1 MRKGRASGP
10 ALSASRRRYGPSLLA
25 VTTILVVGSSVLGLM
40 VGSFL
45 NVVVHRVP
53 RRESVVRPRSRC
65 PSCGTELL
73 ARDNVPVL
81 SWLLL
86 RGRCRRCGTS
96 ISARYPAIE
105 LATGVLFAIAALRF
119 GAAWELPAFLVFF
132 AALLA
137 LSAVDLELYLLP
149 NRILYPSLFL
159 VGGLLLTAAVAD
171 GEWASLRDAA
181 IGGAA
186 AWAVFF
192 AIHVVSP
199 RGMGFG
205 DVRLAGFIGV
215 ALGWLSPGH
224 VFVGLFLAF
233 LVATVVSLGL
243 MAFKLRGRKDKV
255 PFGPFLAAGAVL
267 ATVVGRPLLDWYL
280 G

>member
-1 MRKGRASGP
+1 MTAFLVAGC
-10 ALSASRRRYGPSLLA
+10 AL
-25 VTTILVVGSSVLGLM
+25 LGLA

-53 RRESVVRPRSRC
+53 RGESVVRPRSRC

-73 ARDNVPVL
+73 ARDNVPVV

-86 RGRCRRCGTS
+86 RGRCRSCGAP
-96 ISARYPAIE
+96 ISPRYPAVE
-105 LATGVLFAIAALRF
+105 LATGVLFALAAARF
-119 GAAWELPAFLVFF
+119 GAAWELPAFLAFF
-132 AALLA
+132 AVLLA
-137 LSAVDLELYLLP
+137 LSAVDLELFLLP
-149 NRILYPSLFL
+149 NRILYP
-159 VGGLLLTAAVAD
+159 GLLLVSTLLLAAAVLD
-171 GEWASLRDAA
+171 DDWASLRDTA

-186 AWAVFF
+186 AWVVFF
-192 AIHVVSP
+192 VIHVVSP
-199 RGMGFG
+199 GGMGFG
-205 DVRLAGFIGV
+205 DVRLAGLIGV

-243 MAFKLRGRKDKV
+243 MALKRRGRKDKV

-267 ATVVGRPLLDWYL
+267 ATLVGRPLLDWYL